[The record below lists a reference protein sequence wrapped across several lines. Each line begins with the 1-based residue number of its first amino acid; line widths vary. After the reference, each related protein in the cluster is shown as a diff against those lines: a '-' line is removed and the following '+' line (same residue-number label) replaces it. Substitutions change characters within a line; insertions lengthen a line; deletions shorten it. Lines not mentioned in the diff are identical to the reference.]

1 MKMTDLNIANH
12 TNIITLM
19 RFLKMKRRMIA
30 VCQTPNSSNVFAY
43 SENHTHVYSVV
54 LKEFDLI
61 FKGQGS
67 DHLLS
72 LLIHIEQNGIK
83 VYHIHK
89 IYIILA
95 MFNLNSMPTEWVV
108 YNADIYKK
116 AVL

>member
-1 MKMTDLNIANH
+1 MFSPTQKPHICIL
-12 TNIITLM
+12 
-19 RFLKMKRRMIA
+19 
-30 VCQTPNSSNVFAY
+30 
-43 SENHTHVYSVV
+43 VYSVDRV

-95 MFNLNSMPTEWVV
+95 MFNQNSMPKGWVV
-108 YNADIYKK
+108 
-116 AVL
+116 

>member
-12 TNIITLM
+12 TNIITLI
-19 RFLKMKRRMIA
+19 RFLKMKRGMIA
-30 VCQTPNSSNVFAY
+30 VCQTPNNSNVFAY
-43 SENHTHVYSVV
+43 SENHTHVYSVDRV
-54 LKEFDLI
+54 LKEFNL
-61 FKGQGS
+61 FLKGQGS

-95 MFNLNSMPTEWVV
+95 MFNLNSMPKGWVV
-108 YNADIYKK
+108 KW
-116 AVL
+116 